1 MDYGAYS
8 NNHQLRYGHALVE
21 FDPQLEKKLRR
32 KMDLYLIPTVALL
45 YLFCF
50 IDRANIGELHLLP
63 DMGDCL
69 ADTSIQ
75 AMRVWLDSRGI

>member
-8 NNHQLRYGHALVE
+8 DNQLRYGHALVE

-50 IDRANIGELHLLP
+50 IDRANIGEPDLLP
-63 DMGDCL
+63 DKANFATDIF
-69 ADTSIQ
+69 TQ
-75 AMRVWLDSRGI
+75 AMHVWLALRKT

>member
-50 IDRANIGELHLLP
+50 IDRANIGELHLLL
-63 DMGDCL
+63 DML
-69 ADTSIQ
+69 NTIADILIQ
-75 AMRVWLDSRGI
+75 AMRVWLASREI